1 MEEKESIDKMR
12 RLLLSAF
19 ACDPT
24 KGSEPGN
31 GWNWAI
37 GLANKG
43 FEVHCITREVSRKG
57 IESKQKPVNLHF
69 HYLQLPIGLE
79 KLYSASQPTMYLYY
93 IIWQWYAYKMALRLH
108 KQIKFE
114 IAHHVTW
121 GSLQMGSFMYK
132 LNVPFIFGPAGG
144 GQVAPAAFKKYFREH
159 WNAEEKRETV
169 TRFMLKYNPAC
180 KKMLQKASVVLV
192 SNRDTLEMA
201 EENGARNVRF
211 TLDAALPTSFFPEQQ
226 TIKRTENEQLK
237 LLWVGRF
244 MPRKGILLLLDVMK
258 ELESYA
264 GITLTVI
271 GDGEMKEVFLDK
283 LKEYKLESKV
293 FWKGKV
299 PFEGVRQYYAD
310 HDVFFYTSL
319 RDSCPAQLIEAM
331 AFGMPVVTLNL
342 HGQALIVDDSRGFR
356 VLCETPEAAIRNLKE
371 AILTLYTYPALLR
384 SMSIAAYNFAGQQKW
399 EKKINNIVE
408 QYYPIK

>member
-1 MEEKESIDKMR
+1 MEEKELKTMK

-37 GLANKG
+37 GLANRG
-43 FEVHCITREVSRKG
+43 FDVHCITREVSRKG
-57 IESKQKPVNLHF
+57 IELQDKPENLHF
-69 HYLQLPIGLE
+69 HYLKLPFGLE
-79 KLYSASQPTMYLYY
+79 KLYFASQPAMYLYY
-93 IIWQWYAYKMALRLH
+93 IIWQWCAYRQALRLH
-108 KQIKFE
+108 RNIKFE
-114 IAHHVTW
+114 VAHHVTW

-132 LNVPFIFGPAGG
+132 LHIPFIFGPAGG
-144 GQVAPAAFKKYFREH
+144 GQAAPPAFKAYFKEH

-180 KKMLQKASVVLV
+180 KKMLQQAFVVLV
-192 SNRDTLEMA
+192 SNKDTLEMA
-201 EENGARNVRF
+201 KRNGARNVHF
-211 TLDAALPTSFFPEQQ
+211 TLDAALPQSFFPARQIIRQPE
-226 TIKRTENEQLK
+226 KEQLK

-258 ELESYA
+258 ELNSYP

-271 GDGEMKEVFLDK
+271 GDGEMKEIFLDK
-283 LKEYKLESKV
+283 LKEYKLENKV

-299 PFEGVRQYYAD
+299 PFEAVRQYYAS

-356 VLCETPEAAIRNLKE
+356 ALCNTPEEAIENLKE
-371 AILTLYTYPALLR
+371 AILTLYTHPALLR
-384 SMSIAAYNFAGQQKW
+384 SMSIAAYDFAEQQKW
-399 EKKINNIVE
+399 EKKINNIVD